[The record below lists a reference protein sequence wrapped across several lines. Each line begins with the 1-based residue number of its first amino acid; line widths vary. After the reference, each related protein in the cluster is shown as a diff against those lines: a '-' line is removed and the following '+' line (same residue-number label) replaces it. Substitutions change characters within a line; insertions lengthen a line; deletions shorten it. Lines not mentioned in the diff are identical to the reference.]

1 MRRVA
6 ANYIKIGERTLINH
20 VVEIIGQRV
29 VNYYPLK
36 GEIAM
41 TEWLGGT
48 IEIVEGGAYHSKNV
62 STHNWELL
70 IEPED

>member
-1 MRRVA
+1 MRRIA
-6 ANYIKIGERTLINH
+6 ANYIKIGERTLHNH

-48 IEIVEGGAYHSKNV
+48 IEIHDGKAFHLKNG
-62 STHNWELL
+62 SPLL
-70 IEPED
+70 IEAHEED

>member
-6 ANYIKIGERTLINH
+6 ANYIKIGERTLPNH

-48 IEIVEGGAYHSKNV
+48 IRINEGKAFHIKNDIALLLEEIE
-62 STHNWELL
+62 
-70 IEPED
+70 ED